1 MFLWVRLVLDS
12 LDAVY
17 SPEELGGIVDDL
29 PSDLDALYR
38 RILERL
44 CSTPGAERYGGV
56 LAILGWICFARR
68 PLYKV
73 EILHGLAMRPA
84 EGSSAPLGVPI
95 PQLLDHCKPLIEER
109 SDSTVVFVHFSIVEY
124 DCHKPQA
131 TSG

>member
-1 MFLWVRLVLDS
+1 MRLVLDS

-17 SPEELGGIVDDL
+17 SPEELGSIVDDL

-44 CSTPGAERYGGV
+44 CSTPGAEKYGGV
-56 LAILGWICFARR
+56 LAILSWICFARR
-68 PLYKV
+68 PLHKV

-84 EGSSAPLGVPI
+84 ESSSAVLGVPL

-109 SDSTVVFVHFSIVEY
+109 PDSTIVFVHFSISEY
-124 DCHKPQA
+124 D
-131 TSG
+131 